1 MSRAQS
7 TATPGAATRQAGD
20 NGRAGQSHQ
29 SVISLQQTLSILS
42 TTGGSSTT
50 FMLHMCNL
58 WNCSA
63 STLAFFKMKLAE
75 NHGGSS
81 TSKAAPTTHDVIA
94 GQDACSGLSIQAYAA
109 GGTICCRAATITDGR
124 SRAVGL
130 QLNLIPQSIIHA
142 GDACSNST
150 HQRPP
155 AVTTR
160 TSGHQRSPAATSGHP
175 PPTELSATRPHP
187 AAETKL
193 RQGTL
198 QGTLRDQTSA
208 AGIMVQS
215 TQHLRQHPPHLML
228 HAGWLPHLHR
238 QRDSSW
244 HRPPHQWSRRR
255 TPASTRMMPQGQ
267 CCSSS

>member
-1 MSRAQS
+1 
-7 TATPGAATRQAGD
+7 
-20 NGRAGQSHQ
+20 
-29 SVISLQQTLSILS
+29 
-42 TTGGSSTT
+42 
-50 FMLHMCNL
+50 
-58 WNCSA
+58 
-63 STLAFFKMKLAE
+63 MKLAE

-160 TSGHQRSPAATSGHP
+160 PHHQQSSAPPGPTQLMKQSCTRGPSRGPSPARHLQQALWCSQDSTSGN
-175 PPTELSATRPHP
+175 
-187 AAETKL
+187 
-193 RQGTL
+193 TL
-198 QGTLRDQTSA
+198 T
-208 AGIMVQS
+208 
-215 TQHLRQHPPHLML
+215 
-228 HAGWLPHLHR
+228 
-238 QRDSSW
+238 
-244 HRPPHQWSRRR
+244 
-255 TPASTRMMPQGQ
+255 
-267 CCSSS
+267 